1 MGSPVMNTAVKIRSV
16 EKLSDEEYL
25 AFLDTRPSHERWQL
39 LDGVAMM
46 MPPPTLRHQAVARNL
61 GFELNLHFRT
71 TGLALSALQEIGLI
85 VPNVERFRPE
95 CDVAVLDDGA
105 DLDTSYAA
113 RFFLAAEILSE
124 SNTDEEIEMKRQWY
138 AAHPDNLYCLV
149 ISQTEVRVE
158 IWSRAS
164 GWQRLELTRLD
175 QSVELSEWKCS
186 IPLAAVYRGTPL
198 AG

>member
-1 MGSPVMNTAVKIRSV
+1 MNTAVKIRSV
-16 EKLSDEEYL
+16 EKLTDEEYL

-71 TGLALSALQEIGLI
+71 QGLALSAFQEIGL
-85 VPNVERFRPE
+85 VDPNVERFRPE
-95 CDVAVLDDGA
+95 CDVAVLDNSA

-124 SNTDEEIEMKRQWY
+124 SNTDDEIEMKRQRY
-138 AAHPDNLYCLV
+138 AAHPDNLHCLV
-149 ISQTEVRVE
+149 ISQTEIRVE
-158 IWSRAS
+158 MWSRKN
-164 GWQRLELTRLD
+164 GWRLEELTRLD
-175 QSVELSEWKCS
+175 QAIELPEWGCS
-186 IPLAAVYRGTPL
+186 ITLAALYRGTPL
-198 AG
+198 AP